1 MAEFAGTNK
10 GTTSSSSSSYRPS
23 SSSSLSGS
31 STPMSSPHSEISSGK
46 FDLKESWASV
56 QRRAQD
62 AIASSESFVK
72 ERPLR
77 TVLGAAAVGFLAGMI
92 ARRRH

>member
-10 GTTSSSSSSYRPS
+10 SGTGSSSTSYRPS
-23 SSSSLSGS
+23 SLPSGS
-31 STPMSSPHSEISSGK
+31 SSSMSSPHSDISSRN
-46 FDLKESWASV
+46 FDLKDTWATV

-62 AIASSESFVK
+62 AISSSESFVK